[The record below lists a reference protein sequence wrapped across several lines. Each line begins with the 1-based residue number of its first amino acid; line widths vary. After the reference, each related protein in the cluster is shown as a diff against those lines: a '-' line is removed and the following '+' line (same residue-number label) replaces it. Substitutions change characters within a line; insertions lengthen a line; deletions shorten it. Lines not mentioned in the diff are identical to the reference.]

1 MAGIFRITILRP
13 ATPPTEPRDINK
25 DLQYFCTSLGL
36 VGNRDKNHSQF
47 RIFIALV
54 KARQGGQMLSSDN
67 LAAETTLTRATVIH
81 HLQKLEAAGIV
92 TEEHERYRLT
102 VENMEALVK
111 HLRTEMDASLKELEM
126 VSKRIDAKLGLEGK
140 RPR

>member
-13 ATPPTEPRDINK
+13 ATQPTEPRDINK

-81 HLQKLEAAGIV
+81 HLSKLEAAGIV
-92 TEEHERYRLT
+92 AEEHERYRLT

-111 HLRTEMDASLKELEM
+111 HLRTEMESSLKELET